1 MSPRNPD
8 YEALRE
14 LQARS
19 QEADRIGPSQ
29 VCGWWVGPVW
39 KLDGETCVC
48 TLRAS
53 HPMPHECPCGS
64 LFEGCGHPPVRRDRE
79 ESDDA

>member
-19 QEADRIGPSQ
+19 QEADRIGPEPYE
-29 VCGWWVGPVW
+29 VPCDCGA
-39 KLDGETCVC
+39 DSC
-48 TLRAS
+48 TDTID
-53 HPMPHECPCGS
+53 PTDDY
-64 LFEGCGHPPVRRDRE
+64 EG
-79 ESDDA
+79 DDW

>member
-19 QEADRIGPSQ
+19 QEADRIGPDPTRTDNDER
-29 VCGWWVGPVW
+29 G
-39 KLDGETCVC
+39 DN
-48 TLRAS
+48 A
-53 HPMPHECPCGS
+53 
-64 LFEGCGHPPVRRDRE
+64 
-79 ESDDA
+79 

>member
-19 QEADRIGPSQ
+19 QEADRIGPEPERQKDSN
-29 VCGWWVGPVW
+29 GP
-39 KLDGETCVC
+39 
-48 TLRAS
+48 RS
-53 HPMPHECPCGS
+53 S
-64 LFEGCGHPPVRRDRE
+64 
-79 ESDDA
+79 

>member
-19 QEADRIGPSQ
+19 QEADRIGPEPTRTDNDER
-29 VCGWWVGPVW
+29 G
-39 KLDGETCVC
+39 
-48 TLRAS
+48 
-53 HPMPHECPCGS
+53 
-64 LFEGCGHPPVRRDRE
+64 
-79 ESDDA
+79 DDA